1 MWLLERHFPWQP
13 QPHLFANTSDC
24 VAFVQDGSDETDECG
39 AERKSCDPGRA
50 RALDTRHKATQCG
63 RATRHHRIRLS
74 SQYSRLLEDNWAPPV
89 FITQPLISATLVRS
103 GGVDDITGFYCTTF
117 LLPGLEK
124 SQNKRSG
131 RNGTEE
137 TRTAGAAVR
146 QTTVST
152 PPHRARLSFRS
163 GGLFGV
169 PSSRSCSTQSQRTPS
184 VSAEPRP
191 SQRNE
196 NRRHG

>member
-1 MWLLERHFPWQP
+1 MPGSHGHTCWQTRVIVFPSKNGQVGRGKQKVVILDELELLKHGTSRRSAAEQLDIIGFGC
-13 QPHLFANTSDC
+13 FA
-24 VAFVQDGSDETDECG
+24 
-39 AERKSCDPGRA
+39 
-50 RALDTRHKATQCG
+50 
-63 RATRHHRIRLS
+63 
-74 SQYSRLLEDNWAPPV
+74 QYSRHLEDELGPTA
-89 FITQPLISATLVRS
+89 FIIQPLISATLVRS

>member
-1 MWLLERHFPWQP
+1 MRDH
-13 QPHLFANTSDC
+13 C
-24 VAFVQDGSDETDECG
+24 VSFVQDGSNETDKFDV
-39 AERKSCDPGRA
+39 ERKSCDPGRA
-50 RALDTRHKATQCG
+50 RALETRHKSTQCS
-63 RATRHHRIRLS
+63 RATRHHRIWWF
-74 SQYSRLLEDNWAPPV
+74 SQYSRHFEDELGPTA
-89 FITQPLISATLVRS
+89 FIIQPLISATLVRS